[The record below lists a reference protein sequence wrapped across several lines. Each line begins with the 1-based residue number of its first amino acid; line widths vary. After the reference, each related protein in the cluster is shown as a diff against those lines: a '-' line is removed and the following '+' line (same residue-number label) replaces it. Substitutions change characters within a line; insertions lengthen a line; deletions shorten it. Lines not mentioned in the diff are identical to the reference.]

1 MKTTIAEF
9 RAQLKKDYK
18 EYMDSVKHEDD
29 YMPMSEYH
37 SNNAD
42 YYERECGVV
51 WDERKEEWV
60 YTFENENY
68 SDDEDDDEDFWD
80 E

>member
-1 MKTTIAEF
+1 MKTTIQEF
-9 RAQLKKDYK
+9 KALLKKDYK

-42 YYERECGVV
+42 VYERQCGVI
-51 WDERKEEWV
+51 WDDREEEWT

-68 SDDEDDDEDFWD
+68 SDEEDDE
-80 E
+80 

>member
-1 MKTTIAEF
+1 MKTTIQEF
-9 RAQLKKDYK
+9 KAILKKDHK

-42 YYERECGVV
+42 YYERMFGVV
-51 WDERKEEWV
+51 WDDYNDEWA

-68 SDDEDDDEDFWD
+68 KEDEDEDDE
-80 E
+80 

>member
-1 MKTTIAEF
+1 MKTTIGEF
-9 RAQLKKDYK
+9 KALLKKDYM
-18 EYMDSVKHEDD
+18 EYMNGIKHEDD
-29 YMPMSEYH
+29 AMPMSEYH

-51 WDERKEEWV
+51 WDDYNEEWT

-68 SDDEDDDEDFWD
+68 RDDEDDDDFFD

>member
-9 RAQLKKDYK
+9 KALLKKDY
-18 EYMDSVKHEDD
+18 MNHMNSIKHEDD
-29 YMPMSEYH
+29 AMPMSEYH

-42 YYERECGVV
+42 YYEREFGVI
-51 WDERKEEWV
+51 WDDHNEEWA
-60 YTFENENY
+60 YTFDNENY
-68 SDDEDDDEDFWD
+68 GDEEDDDFFD

>member
-1 MKTTIAEF
+1 MKTTINEF
-9 RAQLKKDYK
+9 KVQLEKDYK
-18 EYMDSVKHEDD
+18 DHMNSIKHEDD
-29 YMPMSEYH
+29 AMPMSEYH

-42 YYERECGVV
+42 YYEREFGVV
-51 WDERKEEWV
+51 WDDRKEEWV

-68 SDDEDDDEDFWD
+68 SDDEDDEDFWD

>member
-1 MKTTIAEF
+1 MKTTIQEF
-9 RAQLKKDYK
+9 KAILKKDYK
-18 EYMDSVKHEDD
+18 EYTDSVKHVDD

-42 YYERECGVV
+42 YYEREYGVV
-51 WDERKEEWV
+51 WDDYNEEWT

-68 SDDEDDDEDFWD
+68 SDEYDEDDE
-80 E
+80 

>member
-9 RAQLKKDYK
+9 KALLKKDYK
-18 EYMDSVKHEDD
+18 EYMNSILHEDD
-29 YMPMSEYH
+29 SMPMSEYH

-42 YYERECGVV
+42 VYERQCGVI
-51 WDERKEEWV
+51 WDDREEEWT

-68 SDDEDDDEDFWD
+68 SDEKEDDE
-80 E
+80 

>member
-1 MKTTIAEF
+1 MKTTIQEF
-9 RAQLKKDYK
+9 KAILKKDYK

-42 YYERECGVV
+42 YYEREYGVV
-51 WDERKEEWV
+51 WDDYNEEWT

-68 SDDEDDDEDFWD
+68 SDEYDEDDE
-80 E
+80 